1 MCRGRVRPGLGTYE
15 RRMKMIE
22 RLKVIAWF
30 AGVDFRKDEAKNDIL
45 HAALEGVK
53 RCKEYATNG
62 EDLGI
67 AFPPEGETEGTDI
80 FILRGSEPVVH
91 AAISA
96 LIKEFMDSF
105 LAGNLRFR
113 TERRS

>member
-1 MCRGRVRPGLGTYE
+1 
-15 RRMKMIE
+15 MIE
-22 RLKVIAWF
+22 RLKVMARF

-45 HAALEGVK
+45 HATLEGVK
-53 RCKEYATNG
+53 RCKEYGAND

-80 FILRGSEPVVH
+80 FIIRGSEPAVH
-91 AAISA
+91 AAISG
-96 LIKEFMDSF
+96 IVKEFTDSF

>member
-1 MCRGRVRPGLGTYE
+1 MDNY
-15 RRMKMIE
+15 I
-22 RLKVIAWF
+22 KVICEF
-30 AGVDFRKDEAKNDIL
+30 NNIDFRKKEAQNNIL
-45 HAALEGVK
+45 YAALEGVK
-53 RCKEYATNG
+53 QCKEYING

-67 AFPPEGETEGTDI
+67 AFPPEGEDEVFDI

-91 AAISA
+91 AVISGI
-96 LIKEFMDSF
+96 IKEFMDSF

>member
-1 MCRGRVRPGLGTYE
+1 
-15 RRMKMIE
+15 MIE

-45 HAALEGVK
+45 HAALEGTK
-53 RCKEYATNG
+53 QCKEYLNG

-80 FILRGSEPVVH
+80 FILRGPEPVVH
-91 AAISA
+91 AAISG
-96 LIKEFMDSF
+96 IVKEFMDSF

>member
-1 MCRGRVRPGLGTYE
+1 MVE
-15 RRMKMIE
+15 H
-22 RLKVIAWF
+22 LKVIAWF

-45 HAALEGVK
+45 HAALEGTK
-53 RCKEYATNG
+53 QCKEYLNG

-67 AFPPEGETEGTDI
+67 AFPPEGETEGLDI
-80 FILRGSEPVVH
+80 FILRGPEPVVH
-91 AAISA
+91 AAISG
-96 LIKEFMDSF
+96 IVKEFMDSF